1 MYTTAQ
7 WRKISPTVSNP
18 IGSVLVVDDHALDRK
33 LLTAYLTPEGY
44 SIETAEDGVDA
55 WGKLNSEPERYD
67 VVLLDRTMPRMD
79 GMQLL
84 TRMKEEE
91 HLRMVPV
98 IMQTALAGRDQ
109 MLEGI
114 RAGAYYYLTKPYDVD
129 MLRSVVRTAVTDH
142 QGYRDLQSQV
152 KKGFDSLR
160 LLEKAVFRFQTVA
173 QARDLGTM
181 LANTCPDPNATV
193 IGLTELLVNAVEH
206 GNLGITYEE
215 KTKLFATG
223 EWSKEVERRL
233 AHPENASKRA
243 EVTFERADGRLRFTI
258 RDCGKGFDWQKY
270 MQVDPQ
276 RAFDTHGRGI
286 AMANRLSFSH
296 IEFRGCG
303 NEVVGTVTCATSS
316 PEADR
321 ER

>member
-1 MYTTAQ
+1 M
-7 WRKISPTVSNP
+7 
-18 IGSVLVVDDHALDRK
+18 LVVDDHALDRK

-44 SIETAEDGVDA
+44 AVETASDGVEA
-55 WGKLNSEPERYD
+55 WGKLNAEPERYD

-98 IMQTALAGRDQ
+98 IMQTALAGREQ
-109 MLEGI
+109 ILEGI

-142 QGYRDLQSQV
+142 QGYKDLQSQV

-160 LLEKAVFRFQTVA
+160 LLEKAVFTFQTVE
-173 QARDLGTM
+173 QARDLGTL

-215 KTKLFATG
+215 KTRLFANGTWG
-223 EWSKEVERRL
+223 DRAGRRRPSLHNTRLRQRLRL
-233 AHPENASKRA
+233 AEVHAGRSAASVRYPWPRHRHGQSPELQPHR
-243 EVTFERADGRLRFTI
+243 VPRLRK
-258 RDCGKGFDWQKY
+258 RS
-270 MQVDPQ
+270 
-276 RAFDTHGRGI
+276 GRNGHLLYV
-286 AMANRLSFSH
+286 AAR
-296 IEFRGCG
+296 
-303 NEVVGTVTCATSS
+303 V
-316 PEADR
+316 
-321 ER
+321 

>member
-1 MYTTAQ
+1 M
-7 WRKISPTVSNP
+7 SNSA
-18 IGSVLVVDDHALDRK
+18 SVLVVDDHALDRK

-44 SIETAEDGVDA
+44 DVDTASDGVEA
-55 WGKLNSEPERYD
+55 WGKLNAEPERYD

-98 IMQTALAGRDQ
+98 IMQTALARRDHI
-109 MLEGI
+109 LEGI

-129 MLRSVVRTAVTDH
+129 MLKSVVRTAVADH
-142 QGYRDLQSQV
+142 QAYREMQLQV

-160 LLEKAVFRFQTVA
+160 LLDKATFTFQTVE
-173 QARDLGTM
+173 QARDIGAL
-181 LANTCPDPNATV
+181 LANTCPDPPATV

-206 GNLGITYEE
+206 GNLGITYED
-215 KTKLFATG
+215 KSKLFATG
-223 EWSKEVERRL
+223 GWREEVERRL
-233 AHPENASKRA
+233 ALPENTSKRA
-243 EVTFERADGRLRFTI
+243 EVSFERADGQLRFTI
-258 RDCGKGFDWQKY
+258 RDQGRGFDWQTY
-270 MQVDPQ
+270 LQIDPQ

-296 IEFRGCG
+296 IEYRGCG
-303 NEVVGTVTCATSS
+303 NEVVGTVVCGKRT
-316 PEADR
+316 
-321 ER
+321 

>member
-1 MYTTAQ
+1 
-7 WRKISPTVSNP
+7 VSSA
-18 IGSVLVVDDHALDRK
+18 SVLVVDDHALDRK

-44 SIETAEDGVDA
+44 SIETAADGVEA
-55 WGKLNSEPERYD
+55 WGKLTEDPERYD

-84 TRMKEEE
+84 TQMKEQE

-129 MLRSVVRTAVTDH
+129 MLRSVVRTAVADH
-142 QGYRDLQSQV
+142 QGYRELQAQV

-160 LLEKAVFRFQTVA
+160 LMEKATFTFRTVD
-173 QARDLGTM
+173 QARDLGAL
-181 LANTCPDPNATV
+181 LANTCPDPSATV
-193 IGLTELLVNAVEH
+193 IGLTELLINAVEH
-206 GNLGITYEE
+206 GNLGITYEDKSRLYASE
-215 KTKLFATG
+215 GWG
-223 EWSKEVERRL
+223 EEVLRRL
-233 AHPENASKRA
+233 ALPENASKRA
-243 EVTFERADGRLRFTI
+243 EVSFERFDGRLQFTI
-258 RDCGKGFDWQKY
+258 RDQGDGFDWQRY

-286 AMANRLSFSH
+286 AMANRLSFSQ
-296 IEFRGCG
+296 IEYRGRG
-303 NEVVGTVTCATSS
+303 NEVVGTVECG
-316 PEADR
+316 
-321 ER
+321 ERPSRPQ